1 MELGSIHYKERSDV
15 ARSADALNLALDLD
29 PSQVGAFSDLE
40 QMLAKHKQW
49 PLLEENYRRMIQ
61 RLSQGRKDK
70 AKLAAMWRAVGDLHR
85 EVFKD
90 RDQAAI
96 AYKVVMKLQPKAHD
110 VGLTLAQM
118 LSERRET
125 VDEALQLYHRLLP
138 QVDNPEMPARAL
150 SQLYAA
156 LGRLDQTLGA
166 LAALVLM
173 RAATA
178 EEQKAYAALLK
189 RAPSGPTR
197 PLTDKLWRGLV
208 FHKDCRNSLA
218 DVLSVLYRGAPQLF
232 SEGQVGLQ
240 LKKKEHIDLGSKR
253 SARTG
258 LRFFSIWR
266 EIATALQV
274 GEVEH
279 YHRVGSA
286 LPPRL
291 YPGEHPVLF
300 AGAQHEIFR
309 ELPTRQ
315 IIWSLSR
322 QMACARP
329 ELAPV
334 RGMMPEDV
342 AAIIEAAIRLYVSK
356 GSGVDLPIDARR
368 VQGWMRA
375 LQKHLSERAI
385 KALRAPVQQCYERQ
399 DLSRLTQFLEGVEH
413 TASRAAV
420 LMAGDIRVVERGMT
434 DPDVIVE
441 MNPRRRARHVMFFL
455 VSDEY
460 FTARAQLGLQIP
472 SAQTSRAPARR

>member
-1 MELGSIHYKERSDV
+1 M
-15 ARSADALNLALDLD
+15 
-29 PSQVGAFSDLE
+29 
-40 QMLAKHKQW
+40 
-49 PLLEENYRRMIQ
+49 
-61 RLSQGRKDK
+61 
-70 AKLAAMWRAVGDLHR
+70 
-85 EVFKD
+85 
-90 RDQAAI
+90 
-96 AYKVVMKLQPKAHD
+96 
-110 VGLTLAQM
+110 
-118 LSERRET
+118 
-125 VDEALQLYHRLLP
+125 
-138 QVDNPEMPARAL
+138 
-150 SQLYAA
+150 
-156 LGRLDQTLGA
+156 
-166 LAALVLM
+166 
-173 RAATA
+173 
-178 EEQKAYAALLK
+178 
-189 RAPSGPTR
+189 
-197 PLTDKLWRGLV
+197 
-208 FHKDCRNSLA
+208 
-218 DVLSVLYRGAPQLF
+218 
-232 SEGQVGLQ
+232 Q

-420 LMAGDIRVVERGMT
+420 LTAGDIRVVERGMT